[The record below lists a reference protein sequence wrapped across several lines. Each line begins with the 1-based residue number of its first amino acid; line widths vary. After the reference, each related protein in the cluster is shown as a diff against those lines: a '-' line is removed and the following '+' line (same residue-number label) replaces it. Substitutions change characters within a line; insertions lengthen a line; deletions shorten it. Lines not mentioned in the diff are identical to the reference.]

1 MTSERWQT
9 FTKSQQMLFIGSE
22 LQRAEVWQGKDD
34 GKFRGA
40 LERGLT
46 LLDLSLD
53 DPQWHDSLPMLLG
66 LREKMAEFYINMDVQ
81 NIGVLY
87 AAL

>member
-1 MTSERWQT
+1 MTAARWQT

-22 LQRAEVWQGKDD
+22 LQRAEVWQGKDE
-34 GKFRGA
+34 KNFCGA
-40 LERGLT
+40 LERGLA

-53 DPQWHDSLPMLLG
+53 DPKWRGNLSMLLG
-66 LREKMAEFYINMDVQ
+66 LRAKMAEFYIGADKQ
-81 NIGVLY
+81 NIAMLY

>member
-1 MTSERWQT
+1 MTAERWQA

-22 LQRAEVWQGKDD
+22 LQRAEVWQGKNEEN
-34 GKFRGA
+34 FRGA
-40 LERGLT
+40 LERGLA

-53 DPQWHDSLPMLLG
+53 DPRWRDNLSMLLG
-66 LREKMAEFYINMDVQ
+66 LRVKMAEFYIGADKQ
-81 NIGVLY
+81 AISILY